1 MYIFTFKIFIKP
13 FEYENQ
19 NFKLIF
25 FLFPGLGR
33 EGLTAFETLKSDIKI
48 LDRCF
53 LALQIH
59 FDGQVTSMLS

>member
-1 MYIFTFKIFIKP
+1 MYIFTFNIFIKP

-33 EGLTAFETLKSDIKI
+33 EGLTAFETLKSDKNFGPMFSCIT
-48 LDRCF
+48 DTF
-53 LALQIH
+53 
-59 FDGQVTSMLS
+59 